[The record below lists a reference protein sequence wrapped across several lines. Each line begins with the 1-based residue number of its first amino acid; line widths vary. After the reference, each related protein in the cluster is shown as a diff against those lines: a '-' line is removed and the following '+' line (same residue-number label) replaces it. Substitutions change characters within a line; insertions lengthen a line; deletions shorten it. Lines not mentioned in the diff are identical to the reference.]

1 MSLIGSSKAKGSCGK
16 SGSRPRLPRRVNSEG
31 RKIAR
36 LARDIDDVMFD
47 LDPYGYMD
55 ACEVVGL
62 GLPAMRASTRENF
75 RTLLRHRDPTILDGL
90 CNVRKDFEDDPDE
103 KKTLR
108 KLNSLIGRTKRVFG
122 LK

>member
-1 MSLIGSSKAKGSCGK
+1 MSRAPKV
-16 SGSRPRLPRRVNSEG
+16 GSRPSLRQRAKE
-31 RKIAR
+31 RKLNR
-36 LARDIDDVMFD
+36 LANDIDDTMFD

-55 ACEVVGL
+55 ACEEVGL
-62 GLPAMRASTRENF
+62 GLPAMRASTQENF
-75 RTLLRHRDPTILDGL
+75 RNMLRHRDPTILDGL

-108 KLNSLIGRTKRVFG
+108 KLNSLIGRTKRFFG